1 MLTSTVILLGAD
13 LKTKEQRYRHA
24 LEGAGYRV
32 ALGEPPDQS
41 TDGSTV
47 ALVSG
52 SDGAGEFKKWR
63 QYRPRVR
70 PVLIGEP
77 THVVVAPDLALETAP
92 TLSSDA
98 SSDDLLRVVAFL
110 FRSDGWLLREL
121 SELDRNAK
129 QLVDDE
135 VCEWVRSRPGIIGI
149 VQLARL
155 HTPVDQVATTFRRLV
170 DHAYALLDRLPQEK
184 LSVEDIWNVTLL
196 IAVPIRE
203 PDLDRDSDVGKFLQQ
218 ISQDVTGS
226 RKLVLWFDQGVGDYF
241 GPLGEGRHLWKL
253 SSDDPLRQS
262 LESLAGDSIEREALE
277 VIFKRRLSQED
288 IDELLRVLSR
298 THDQKSQH

>member
-1 MLTSTVILLGAD
+1 MTSTVALLGAD
-13 LKTKEQRYRHA
+13 LKANEQRYRLA
-24 LEGAGYRV
+24 LESAGYRV
-32 ALGEPPDQS
+32 ALGESPDQAP
-41 TDGSTV
+41 TASTV

-52 SDGAGEFKKWR
+52 PDGAGEFKKWR
-63 QYRPRVR
+63 QRSPRVR

-77 THVVVAPDLALETAP
+77 THVVDSPDLALEAAP

-98 SSDDLLRVVAFL
+98 SPDDLLRVVAFL
-110 FRSDGWLLREL
+110 FRSDGWLLKEL
-121 SELDRNAK
+121 SALDRNAR

-149 VQLARL
+149 VQLAHL
-155 HTPVDQVATTFRRLV
+155 HTALDQVVITFRRLV

-184 LSVEDIWNVTLL
+184 LSVEDVWNVTLL

-203 PDLDRDSDVGKFLQQ
+203 PDLERDSDVGRFLQN

-226 RKLVLWFDQGVGDYF
+226 RKLVLWFDQGVADYF

-253 SSDDPLRQS
+253 SSDDPLRQA
-262 LESLAGDSIEREALE
+262 LEKLAADSVEREALE

-298 THDQKSQH
+298 NS